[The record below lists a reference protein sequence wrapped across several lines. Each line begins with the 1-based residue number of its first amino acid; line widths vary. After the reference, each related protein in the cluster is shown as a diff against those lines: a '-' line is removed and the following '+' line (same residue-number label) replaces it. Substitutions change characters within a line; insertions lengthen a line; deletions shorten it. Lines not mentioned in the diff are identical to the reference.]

1 MHAIARF
8 AKLVPLAAALV
19 SSLPALADGPPEDGA
34 TWGWGLGL
42 GVASSRNAYKGFER
56 DNGLYPLLQYENRYV
71 KVFGPGLDVKLPSW
85 QINESQKVNFS
96 LVGQYDLGSGYEA
109 KDSYVFE
116 GMAERKSSFWM
127 GGKLEWENDLVNV
140 SAELLGDASGE
151 SKGTRF
157 SLGLSR
163 TWHIGQNW
171 MLTPRA
177 VAKWHDSKYTDYYY
191 GVRDSEAR
199 AGRAAYR
206 GDSGVN
212 AEVGLSVM
220 YLIDRQQSLFLDVG
234 VNSLSSS
241 IKHSPLVDRSTENNV
256 FFGYLYRFR

>member
-116 GMAERKSSFWM
+116 GMTERKSSFWV

-163 TWHIGQNW
+163 TWHIGQHW

-199 AGRAAYR
+199 TGRAAYR